1 MRQIQ
6 QLSQVLGRVIAAVI
20 GLKGSG
26 QTQQAIEITNK
37 ALNEELKLDIDALLE
52 MKPEEMLQFLEEKE
66 GMNEENL
73 ERVADLFLELGKKMK
88 EEQIQPEKMKV
99 FFRRALQIYTYIEGQ
114 GNIYSIDRNHKIQ
127 KLNEMLE

>member
-26 QTQQAIEITNK
+26 QAQHAIEIINK
-37 ALNEELKLDIDALLE
+37 ALNEELKLDIDALME
-52 MKPEEMLQFLEEKE
+52 MNPEEMIQKLEQKK
-66 GMNEENL
+66 GINEENL
-73 ERVADLFLELGKKMK
+73 ERVADLFFELGKKMN
-88 EEQIQPEKMKV
+88 EEQTKPEKMKAL
-99 FFRRALQIYTYIEGQ
+99 FSRALHIYRYIEDQ

-127 KLNEMLE
+127 KISELLE